1 MDKRKPTYRLE
12 RIQHLAEHGHCK
24 LTITAQQTADALGF
38 SKTEVQQ
45 IIAQLSA
52 RDFYKS
58 VSEYRNA
65 KVWQDVYKTTA
76 QHINLYVKL
85 KVIGSGSQLLL
96 ILSFKEA

>member
-1 MDKRKPTYRLE
+1 MDKRKPTYRLKE
-12 RIQHLAEHGHCK
+12 IQHLAGHGHCK

-38 SKTEVQQ
+38 SRTEVQQ

-58 VSEYRNA
+58 VSEYRNVR
-65 KVWQDVYKTTA
+65 VWQDVYKTPI
-76 QHINLYVKL
+76 QDINLYIKL
-85 KVIGSGSQLLL
+85 KVIGDGSQLLL